1 MSDFKKQYDKEL
13 KYQEEKS
20 NKYTLN
26 GVVMLIALELVVW
39 ALNAIGIFE
48 IDRRT
53 ITVAV
58 IISIILLIPIV
69 FMIMKED
76 VSKECYKYIGPDV
89 NMYCN
94 RGNVCSFVISC
105 STFVCHSIIICSS
118 LQTEKDIMVYIIY

>member
-76 VSKECYKYIGPDV
+76 TSKECY
-89 NMYCN
+89 
-94 RGNVCSFVISC
+94 
-105 STFVCHSIIICSS
+105 
-118 LQTEKDIMVYIIY
+118 

>member
-76 VSKECYKYIGPDV
+76 VSKECYKYIGLTLICTATGV
-89 NMYCN
+89 MCAL
-94 RGNVCSFVISC
+94 SC

-118 LQTEKDIMVYIIY
+118 LQTEKDIMVYITY

>member
-26 GVVMLIALELVVW
+26 GVVMLIAVELIVW
-39 ALNAIGIFE
+39 ALNTIGIFE

-76 VSKECYKYIGPDV
+76 VSKECYKYIGLTLICTATGV
-89 NMYCN
+89 MCA
-94 RGNVCSFVISC
+94 VISC

>member
-26 GVVMLIALELVVW
+26 GVVMLIAVELIVW
-39 ALNAIGIFE
+39 ALNTIGIFE

-76 VSKECYKYIGPDV
+76 VSKECYKYIGLMLICTATGV
-89 NMYCN
+89 MCAL
-94 RGNVCSFVISC
+94 VISC

-118 LQTEKDIMVYIIY
+118 LQTEKDIMVYITY